1 MADVS
6 HEPALEITVTVC
18 YAVSGDSIQQKKI
31 VLKRG
36 ATVRQ
41 ALVKAGYEQLD
52 GANHGLGVYGKRK
65 TPDCL
70 LHDGDRVEIY
80 APLSVDPKVARQRRV
95 DKQRKD
101 KPNRWSR
108 R

>member
-6 HEPALEITVTVC
+6 HKPALDMTVTVC
-18 YAVSGDSIQQKKI
+18 YAAAGGSVIQKKI
-31 VLKRG
+31 VLQRG
-36 ATVRQ
+36 ATVLQ
-41 ALVKAGYEQLD
+41 ALVQAGYDQLD
-52 GANHGLGVYGKRK
+52 WSRHGLGVYGKRK
-65 TPDCL
+65 TPDSL

-95 DKQRKD
+95 DKQRRD
-101 KPNRWSR
+101 KPDRWSR

>member
-1 MADVS
+1 MVNVS
-6 HEPALEITVTVC
+6 HEPVLDITVTVC
-18 YAVSGDSIQQKKI
+18 YAVSDDSIQQKKI
-31 VLKRG
+31 VLERG
-36 ATVRQ
+36 ATVWQ

-52 GANHGLGVYGKRK
+52 WSKHGLGVYGKRK
-65 TPDCL
+65 TLDCL

-80 APLSVDPKVARQRRV
+80 APLSIDPKMARQRRV
-95 DKQRKD
+95 DKQRRD

>member
-1 MADVS
+1 MVNVS
-6 HEPALEITVTVC
+6 HEPALDMTVTVC
-18 YAVSGDSIQQKKI
+18 YAVSDDSVQQKKI
-31 VLKRG
+31 VLERG

-52 GANHGLGVYGKRK
+52 WSQHGLGVYGKRK

-80 APLSVDPKVARQRRV
+80 APLSIDPKMARQRRV
-95 DKQRKD
+95 DKQRRD